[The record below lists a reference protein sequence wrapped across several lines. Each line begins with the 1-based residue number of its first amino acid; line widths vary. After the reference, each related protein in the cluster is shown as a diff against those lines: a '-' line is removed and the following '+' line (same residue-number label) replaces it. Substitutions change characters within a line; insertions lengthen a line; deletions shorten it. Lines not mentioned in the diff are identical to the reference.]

1 VIHVKGGFEVVINR
15 GKIVEAVAN
24 GHDSGNLGG
33 PSLLNYHKLFYRV
46 INNKPHMGVSIKILH
61 GFFQIKG
68 RINFF
73 PNWIIPII
81 TRKPRLVKHKSR
93 FLF

>member
-33 PSLLNYHKLFYRV
+33 PGLLNYHELFNGI
-46 INNKPHMGVSIKILH
+46 INNKPHMGMSIKVLH
-61 GFFQIKG
+61 GFSKYKDGLIFFQTG
-68 RINFF
+68 LS
-73 PNWIIPII
+73 
-81 TRKPRLVKHKSR
+81 RL
-93 FLF
+93 